1 MPRVRTRSS
10 LLPNQSRKLLISFGS
25 IDIKVATLLGVAT
38 FFFAFKQGNSGF
50 DLMLVRFVFSKLCF
64 GCVFSLHG

>member
-1 MPRVRTRSS
+1 MH
-10 LLPNQSRKLLISFGS
+10 
-25 IDIKVATLLGVAT
+25 IKVAALKRVAT